1 MKNNTINN
9 NQVNEY
15 YDKLY
20 NSLEDLVTNKIDN
33 VSKQINII
41 NDKVE
46 HFRTSYE
53 ENEQIFRTSFEKK
66 FDKLNEKKKVT
77 FDEDNVLN
85 INENELKNSED
96 KLDLE

>member
-9 NQVNEY
+9 NQSNEY